1 MSAES
6 TINSEQEVRSEQ
18 PFDGPGGLLRRERL
32 AQGLDLG
39 KVANQLHL
47 SQRTL
52 QQLEDDDF
60 ERLPGPVF
68 IQGYLRNYAR
78 LLGLS
83 EEVVMGPFHHL
94 CPEPEQGCLSSR
106 TGSRMANEVQSS
118 HGMVKLVSWLIV
130 IGLGVLLAVWW
141 QGRLEWRN
149 GVEPTTESVPAMRKS
164 KQEPTEIRHL
174 EEPSTSLGDAEPAL
188 IPAPFAPA
196 VTDSFSGDL
205 EQPLAPMVAADEV
218 AAEPQVTEPEMHEI
232 SLEGMPPPLEMAEPE
247 PAPVPE
253 PEQAAPVA
261 SGSLVFEFSDSCWV
275 EVRGA
280 DGRARIFGE
289 MQAGAR
295 RSVDAGLGPFR
306 ITLGNADAVKLT
318 ADGQAYDLTPH
329 IRGKVARFSLD
340 PSAL

>member
-1 MSAES
+1 MNAES
-6 TINSEQEVRSEQ
+6 TTNSEEVRSEQ

-32 AQGLDLG
+32 AQGLKLE

-47 SQRTL
+47 SKQTL
-52 QQLEDDDF
+52 EQLEADDF
-60 ERLPGPVF
+60 EKLPGPVF
-68 IQGYLRNYAR
+68 IRGYLLNYAR

-83 EEVVMGPFHHL
+83 DETVMGPFHHL

-106 TGSRMANEVQSS
+106 SGSRMANEVQSS

-130 IGLGVLLAVWW
+130 IGLGVLLVVWW

-149 GVEPTTESVPAMRKS
+149 AEEPTAQSVPAVKKAQR
-164 KQEPTEIRHL
+164 EPAEARPVG
-174 EEPSTSLGDAEPAL
+174 EPYSVLGEAEPVS

-196 VTDSFSGDL
+196 ESDTPPADL
-205 EQPLAPMVAADEV
+205 DQPLVPMGGADEV
-218 AAEPQVTEPEMHEI
+218 ALEPQVTEAEMSEV

-247 PAPVPE
+247 PSPAPKPV
-253 PEQAAPVA
+253 AAPLVA

-306 ITLGNADAVKLT
+306 ITLGNADVVKLT
-318 ADGQAYDLTPH
+318 VAGQAYDLTPH
-329 IRGKVARFSLD
+329 TRGKVARFSLD
-340 PSAL
+340 PAAL